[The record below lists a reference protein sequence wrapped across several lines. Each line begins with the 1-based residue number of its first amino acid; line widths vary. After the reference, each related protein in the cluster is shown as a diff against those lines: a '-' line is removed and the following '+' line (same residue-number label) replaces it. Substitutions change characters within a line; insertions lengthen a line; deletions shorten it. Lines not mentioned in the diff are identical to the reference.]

1 MEETIEQVTKITPR
15 HDFTWYVKW
24 VSTVLMLTCRTI
36 KATIR
41 SELMNFNKDDLVML
55 TDIERRLHETLYK
68 VAEDYGPGCSLAV
81 PAVLLKM
88 TLQIYK
94 HVMED
99 EDDVEKIIM
108 SSLKSI
114 DDMPSLVKKET
125 LH

>member
-1 MEETIEQVTKITPR
+1 
-15 HDFTWYVKW
+15 
-24 VSTVLMLTCRTI
+24 
-36 KATIR
+36 
-41 SELMNFNKDDLVML
+41 MNFNRDDLMML
-55 TDIERRLHETLYK
+55 TDIERRLHETLHK
-68 VAEDYGPGCSLAV
+68 VVEDYGPGCSLAV

-108 SSLKSI
+108 SSLRSI